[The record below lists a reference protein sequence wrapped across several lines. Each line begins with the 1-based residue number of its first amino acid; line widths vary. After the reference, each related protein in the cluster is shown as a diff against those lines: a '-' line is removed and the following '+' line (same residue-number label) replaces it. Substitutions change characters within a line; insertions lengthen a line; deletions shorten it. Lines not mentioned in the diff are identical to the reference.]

1 MFNPIPFIYK
11 ATVTAGVASLLS
23 VATLFGLES
32 SAQAIVLN
40 GGFETGDFS
49 NGWIPIGD
57 AQIVTDAYGVAPVDG
72 SFQALIT
79 SRSGSVPVSCSRFYP
94 VCLESFLEL
103 EPGRLNTLDP
113 KGVVEGSAIKQTITV
128 RRGDTLIFSWNFLSN
143 ETLFDDDPTTFNDL
157 AFISISSLGVLEK
170 FADTSDLINLSNTFF
185 HTESGYRTFSYQ
197 FTQGGTYLLGIGV
210 VDAEDGN
217 NFFPSGLLIDQVEIR
232 SVPEPITIV
241 GSLVAVGIG
250 ALLKKRHSKD
260 QNSD

>member
-32 SAQAIVLN
+32 SAEAIVLN

-57 AQIVTDAYGVAPVDG
+57 ASIVTDAYGVAPVEG

-79 SRSGSVPVSCSRFYP
+79 TRSGSVPDTCSIFYP

-103 EPGRLNTLDP
+103 PPGTLDTLEP

-128 RRGDTLIFSWNFLSN
+128 RAGDTLSFSWNFLSN

-157 AFISISSLGVLEK
+157 AFISIGKVLK
-170 FADTSDLINLSNTFF
+170 IADTSDLISLSNTRF

-210 VDAEDGN
+210 LDAEDGN
-217 NFFPSGLLIDQVEIR
+217 NFFPSGLLIDNVEIR

-241 GSLVAVGIG
+241 GSLVALGIG